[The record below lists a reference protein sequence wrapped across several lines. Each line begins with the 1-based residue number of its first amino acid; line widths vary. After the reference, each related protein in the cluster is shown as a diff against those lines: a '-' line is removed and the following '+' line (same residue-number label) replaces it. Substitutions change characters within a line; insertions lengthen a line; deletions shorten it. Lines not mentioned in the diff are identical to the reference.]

1 VTASTATSG
10 GNISSANGFAMQK
23 RGVVWST
30 SANPTIMLST
40 KTEEASVSIG
50 SFTANITGLTSSTT
64 YYLRSYATN
73 ASGTDYGP
81 QITFT
86 TESIPGLTI
95 ATAATSA
102 KAIKDAYPAA
112 TDGLYYINLPSVGVQ
127 QVYCLM
133 DSKYDG
139 GGWMLALKAP
149 ATGNTFGY
157 DANYWTSSTN
167 NLNTTSPSRLATS
180 NIDAKYDVM
189 NYYATGNDLMALWPD
204 IPNSPSANGS
214 TNNSGSISGLTEWSW
229 LAKNVLGGN
238 TTMQAKLNGSQLS
251 LVTNPGGV
259 ASGSGTSTVFNFTGF
274 GAGTYNPF
282 SSQLGFTFYGFNYT
296 GSASNKA
303 RWGFAWNNEGDQNS
317 NDATGGIGINR
328 VAYSAGDQISCCG
341 GFTGLNSQ
349 RKVEIYVR

>member
-1 VTASTATSG
+1 
-10 GNISSANGFAMQK
+10 
-23 RGVVWST
+23 
-30 SANPTIMLST
+30 
-40 KTEEASVSIG
+40 
-50 SFTANITGLTSSTT
+50 
-64 YYLRSYATN
+64 
-73 ASGTDYGP
+73 
-81 QITFT
+81 
-86 TESIPGLTI
+86 
-95 ATAATSA
+95 
-102 KAIKDAYPAA
+102 
-112 TDGLYYINLPSVGVQ
+112 
-127 QVYCLM
+127 M

-157 DANYWTSSTN
+157 DANYWTTTN
-167 NLNTTSPSRLATS
+167 NLNTASPSRLSTS
-180 NIDAKYDVM
+180 NTDAKYDVM

-229 LAKNVLGGN
+229 LAKNELGGN
-238 TTMQAKLNGSQLS
+238 MTMLTRLNSTQRS
-251 LVTNPGGV
+251 LVTSPAVV
-259 ASGSGTSTVFNFTGF
+259 ASGSGTTTVFNFTGF

-296 GSASNKA
+296 GSSSNKA